1 MPERI
6 CLLTPCLVYVN
17 HLGRP
22 GLVPHHMM
30 EASMHA
36 WSIRSGPILTSRL
49 ILASFLLIPWPA
61 LAEGGTALPLSKI
74 VLYSSGVGYFQ
85 HDGTVNNRAQLD
97 LRMQTSQ
104 INDMLKSLVV
114 QDFGGGR
121 ISTITYGSHDPV
133 TKTLSSFGVN
143 LTGNP
148 TLGQILTQVRGEP
161 VEVTAPNPVS
171 GTLLGV
177 EKKMESIGEGS
188 QHRIIEQE
196 YVTLLTEDGFRSLS
210 LANVQRIKLT
220 NPALNAELHQALAA
234 LATNHDAQKK
244 TVSITFDG
252 TGNRQ
257 ARVAYLTEIPVWKTT
272 YRLVLDEDKA
282 PYLQGWAIVENQTSQ
297 DWRNVKLSLVSGR
310 PISFT
315 MDLYQPLYNPRPAV
329 LPELYA
335 NLRPQTYGD
344 AMDELK
350 AVASPAPARSD
361 MKKER
366 LLGKLAQGFANDR
379 ANAPAAVAAHE
390 MEMGRLEE
398 GVLSMAIAED
408 RGELF
413 EYRIE
418 QLVTLAKHTSAMLPI
433 IGQTLQGQK
442 VSLYNQ
448 RVNAKHPLNGY
459 RLKNTSSFH
468 LMQGP
473 ITLFDG
479 GTYAGDARIEDL
491 TPGQDRLISYALDLK
506 TEVEPKLEGGTQE
519 LATVSLKKGTMLVS
533 HRLVEDR
540 TYLVKNRDAK
550 VKTVLIEQP
559 YRADWKLAE
568 PKEPAERT
576 RDMYRFS
583 VSVDPGKSATFR
595 VKETLPIQESILLMD
610 SGLDQIVHYQR
621 AKEVNPQVKEA
632 LQRVVQLRS
641 ALDEIRA
648 QKTRLDQR
656 TTEITAEHARIRE
669 NMQRLQQ
676 NSDLYNRYVKKLDQQ
691 ETELEKLRKD
701 IESLKNREDEQRRE
715 LQIYVMNLDVT

>member
-1 MPERI
+1 MR
-6 CLLTPCLVYVN
+6 
-17 HLGRP
+17 
-22 GLVPHHMM
+22 
-30 EASMHA
+30 
-36 WSIRSGPILTSRL
+36 RL
-49 ILASFLLIPWPA
+49 ILASLLLLPWPA
-61 LAEGGTALPLSKI
+61 LAEEGAALALSKI
-74 VLYSSGVGYFQ
+74 VLYSNGVGYFQ
-85 HDGTVNNRAQLD
+85 HDGTVNNRTQLD
-97 LRMQTSQ
+97 LRMQANQ

-121 ISTITYGSHDPV
+121 ISTVTYGSHDPV
-133 TKTLSSFGVN
+133 IKTLGSFGIN
-143 LTGNP
+143 LNGNP

-161 VEVTAPNPVS
+161 VEVTAPNPIV

-177 EKKMESIGEGS
+177 EKKTESVGEGS
-188 QHRIIEQE
+188 QHRIVEQE
-196 YVTLLTEDGFRSLS
+196 YITILTEDGFRSLS

-252 TGNRQ
+252 TGSRQ
-257 ARVAYLTEIPVWKTT
+257 ARAAYLTETPVWKTT

-297 DWRNVKLSLVSGR
+297 DWHNVKLSLVSGR

-315 MDLYQPLYNPRPAV
+315 MDLYQPLYNPRPV
-329 LPELYA
+329 VQPELYA
-335 NLRPQTYGD
+335 NLKPQTYGD
-344 AMDELK
+344 AMDELRPM
-350 AVASPAPARSD
+350 ASPPAARSE

-366 LLGKLAQGFANDR
+366 LLGKMAQGFASDR
-379 ANAPAAVAAHE
+379 ANAPAESGIMATE
-390 MEMGRLEE
+390 MELGRLEE
-398 GVLSMAIAED
+398 GVATMAMGED

-418 QLVTLAKHTSAMLPI
+418 QPVTLAKHTSALLPI

-459 RLKNTSSFH
+459 RLKNTSSLH

-473 ITLFDG
+473 ITLFDS

-491 TPGQDRLISYALDLK
+491 PPGQDRLISYALDLK

-519 LATVSLKKGTMLVS
+519 LATVSLKKGTMLIS
-533 HRLVEDR
+533 RRLVEDR
-540 TYLVKNRDAK
+540 TYLVRNRDAK
-550 VKTVLIEQP
+550 AKTVLIEQP

-568 PKEPAERT
+568 PKEPTERT
-576 RDMYRFS
+576 RDLYRFN
-583 VSVDPGKSATFR
+583 VAVDPGKSATLR

-610 SGLDQIVHYQR
+610 SGIDQIVYYQH
-621 AKEVNPQVKEA
+621 AKEVGPKVKEA
-632 LQRVVQLRS
+632 LQRVVQLRGK
-641 ALDEIRA
+641 LDDARG
-648 QKTRLDQR
+648 QRMRLDQR
-656 TTEITAEHARIRE
+656 TAEITAEHARIRE

-676 NSDLYNRYVKKLDQQ
+676 NSDLFNRYVKKLDQQ
-691 ETELEKLRKD
+691 ETELEKLRKE
-701 IESLKNREDEQRRE
+701 IESLKNTEDEHRRE
-715 LQIYVMNLDVT
+715 LHNYVMNLDVA

>member
-1 MPERI
+1 MLP
-6 CLLTPCLVYVN
+6 L
-17 HLGRP
+17 
-22 GLVPHHMM
+22 
-30 EASMHA
+30 
-36 WSIRSGPILTSRL
+36 SIRSGHALVRRL
-49 ILASFLLIPWPA
+49 ILLSFLLVPWPVM
-61 LAEGGTALPLSKI
+61 AEDEATLPLSKI

-85 HDGTVNNRAQLD
+85 HDGTVNNRTQLD
-97 LRMQTSQ
+97 LRFNVSQ
-104 INDMLKSLVV
+104 INDILKSLVV
-114 QDFGGGR
+114 QDFGGDKV
-121 ISTITYGSHDPV
+121 STVTYGSRDPV
-133 TKTLSSFGVN
+133 TKTLGSFGIN
-143 LTGNP
+143 LNGNP

-161 VEVTAPNPVS
+161 VEVTAPNSIV

-177 EKKMESIGEGS
+177 EKKTESFGEGS
-188 QHRIIEQE
+188 QHRVIEQE

-220 NPALNAELHQALAA
+220 NPSLNAELHQALAA

-252 TGNRQ
+252 TGSRQ
-257 ARVAYLTEIPVWKTT
+257 TRVAYLTETPVWKTT

-315 MDLYQPLYNPRPAV
+315 MDLYQPLYNPRPLV
-329 LPELYA
+329 QPELYA
-335 NLRPQTYGD
+335 NLKPQTYGD

-350 AVASPAPARSD
+350 PMASAPPARSD

-366 LLGKLAQGFANDR
+366 LLGKVAQGATSNR
-379 ANAPAAVAAHE
+379 TNAPAASAVAAE
-390 MEMGRLEE
+390 MEMGSLEE
-398 GVLSMAIAED
+398 GVTPMAMAED
-408 RGELF
+408 KGELF
-413 EYRIE
+413 EYRID
-418 QLVTLAKHTSAMLPI
+418 QPVTLAKHQSALLPI

-448 RVNAKHPLNGY
+448 SVNAKHPLNGY
-459 RLKNTSSFH
+459 RLKNTSALH

-473 ITLFDG
+473 ITLFDS

-491 TPGQDRLISYALDLK
+491 PPGQDRLISYALDLK
-506 TEVEPKLEGGTQE
+506 TEVEPKLEGGTQK
-519 LATVSLKKGTMLVS
+519 LATVSLKKGTMLIS
-533 HRLVEDR
+533 RRLVEDR

-550 VKTVLIEQP
+550 AKTVLIEQP

-568 PKEPAERT
+568 PKEPTERT
-576 RDMYRFS
+576 RDLYRFS
-583 VSVDPGKSATFR
+583 VAVDPGKSATLR

-610 SGLDQIVHYQR
+610 GGVDQIVHYQQ
-621 AKEVNPQVKEA
+621 AKEVSPKVKEA

-641 ALDEIRA
+641 KLDDARA
-648 QKTRLDQR
+648 QRTRLDQR

-691 ETELEKLRKD
+691 ETELEKLRKE
-701 IESLKNREDEQRRE
+701 IEGLKNTEEEHRRE
-715 LQIYVMNLDVT
+715 LQNYVINLDVA

>member
-1 MPERI
+1 M
-6 CLLTPCLVYVN
+6 Y
-17 HLGRP
+17 
-22 GLVPHHMM
+22 
-30 EASMHA
+30 A
-36 WSIRSGPILTSRL
+36 RL
-49 ILASFLLIPWPA
+49 IHSRHAPMRQLILISLLLFPWPV
-61 LAEGGTALPLSKI
+61 LAEEGPALPLSKI

-85 HDGTVNNRAQLD
+85 HDGTANNRMQLD
-97 LRMQTSQ
+97 LRLHANQ

-121 ISTITYGSHDPV
+121 ISTVTYGSRDPV
-133 TKTLSSFGVN
+133 TKTLGSFGIN
-143 LTGNP
+143 LNGNP

-161 VEVTAPNPVS
+161 VEVTAPNPIV

-177 EKKMESIGEGS
+177 EKKIESIGEGS
-188 QHRIIEQE
+188 QHRVIEQE
-196 YVTLLTEDGFRSLS
+196 YVTLLTEEGFRSLS

-220 NPALNAELHQALAA
+220 NPTLNAELHQALAI

-257 ARVAYLTEIPVWKTT
+257 VRIAYLTETPVWKTS

-282 PYLQGWAIVENQTSQ
+282 PYLQGWAIVENQTPQ

-315 MDLYQPLYNPRPAV
+315 MDLYQPLYNPRPV
-329 LPELYA
+329 VQPELYA
-335 NLRPQTYGD
+335 NLKPQTYGD

-350 AVASPAPARSD
+350 PMAPAPQARSD

-366 LLGKLAQGFANDR
+366 LLGKMAQGATSNR
-379 ANAPAAVAAHE
+379 ANAPAAASVAAE
-390 MEMGRLEE
+390 MEMGGLEE
-398 GVLSMAIAED
+398 GVAPMAMAED
-408 RGELF
+408 KGELF
-413 EYRIE
+413 EYRID
-418 QLVTLAKHTSAMLPI
+418 QPVTLAKHTSALLPI

-459 RLKNTSSFH
+459 RLKNTSALH

-473 ITLFDG
+473 ITLFDS

-491 TPGQDRLISYALDLK
+491 PPGQDRLISYALDLK
-506 TEVEPKLEGGTQE
+506 TEVESKLEGGTQE
-519 LATVSLKKGTMLVS
+519 LAMVSLKKGTMLIS
-533 HRLVEDR
+533 RRLVEDR

-550 VKTVLIEQP
+550 AKTILIEQP

-568 PKEPAERT
+568 PKDPTERT
-576 RDMYRFS
+576 RDLYRFS
-583 VSVDPGKSATFR
+583 IAVDPGKSATVR
-595 VKETLPIQESILLMD
+595 VKETLPIQESILLME
-610 SGLDQIVHYQR
+610 GGIDQIAYYQQ
-621 AKEVNPQVKEA
+621 AKEVSQKVKEA
-632 LQRVVQLRS
+632 LQRVVQLRGK
-641 ALDEIRA
+641 LDDARA
-648 QKTRLDQR
+648 QRTRLDQR
-656 TTEITAEHARIRE
+656 TAEITSEHARIRE

-691 ETELEKLRKD
+691 ETELEKLRKE
-701 IESLKNREDEQRRE
+701 IESLKNTEEEHRRE
-715 LQIYVMNLDVT
+715 LQNYVMNLDVAS

>member
-1 MPERI
+1 M
-6 CLLTPCLVYVN
+6 CLRLI
-17 HLGRP
+17 HSR
-22 GLVPHHMM
+22 
-30 EASMHA
+30 HA
-36 WSIRSGPILTSRL
+36 LARRL
-49 ILASFLLIPWPA
+49 ILLTFLLLPWTV
-61 LAEGGTALPLSKI
+61 LAEEGAVLPLSKI

-85 HDGTVNNRAQLD
+85 HDGMVNNRAQLE
-97 LRMQTSQ
+97 LRLHANQ

-121 ISTITYGSHDPV
+121 ISTVTYGSRDPV
-133 TKTLSSFGVN
+133 TKTLGSFSIN
-143 LTGNP
+143 LNGNP

-161 VEVTAPNPVS
+161 VEVTAPNPIV

-177 EKKMESIGEGS
+177 ERKMESIGEGS
-188 QHRIIEQE
+188 QHRVIEQE
-196 YVTLLTEDGFRSLS
+196 YVTLLTEEGFRSLS

-220 NPALNAELHQALAA
+220 NPALNTELHQALAI

-252 TGNRQ
+252 AGSRQ
-257 ARVAYLTEIPVWKTT
+257 ARVAYLTETPVWKTT

-282 PYLQGWAIVENQTSQ
+282 PYLQGWAIVENQTPQ

-315 MDLYQPLYNPRPAV
+315 MDLYQPLYNPRPV
-329 LPELYA
+329 VQPELYA
-335 NLRPQTYGD
+335 NLKPQTYGD

-350 AVASPAPARSD
+350 PMAAAPPARSE

-366 LLGKLAQGFANDR
+366 LLGKIAQGATSNR
-379 ANAPAAVAAHE
+379 ANAPATAVAAE
-390 MEMGRLEE
+390 MDMGSLEE
-398 GVLSMAIAED
+398 GVAPMAMAED
-408 RGELF
+408 KGELF
-413 EYRIE
+413 EYRID
-418 QLVTLAKHTSAMLPI
+418 QPVTLAKHQSALLPI

-442 VSLYNQ
+442 ISLYNQ
-448 RVNAKHPLNGY
+448 SVNAKHPLNGY
-459 RLKNTSSFH
+459 RLKNTSAFH

-473 ITLFDG
+473 ITLFDS

-491 TPGQDRLISYALDLK
+491 PPGQDRLISYALDLK

-519 LATVSLKKGTMLVS
+519 LATVSLKKGTMLIS
-533 HRLVEDR
+533 RRLVEDR

-550 VKTVLIEQP
+550 AKTVLIEQP

-576 RDMYRFS
+576 RDLYRFS
-583 VSVDPGKSATFR
+583 VAVDPGKTATLR
-595 VKETLPIQESILLMD
+595 IKETLPLQESILLME
-610 SGLDQIVHYQR
+610 SGIDQIVYYQQ
-621 AKEVNPQVKEA
+621 AKEVSQKVKEA

-641 ALDEIRA
+641 KLDDTRA
-648 QKTRLDQR
+648 QRTRLDQR
-656 TTEITAEHARIRE
+656 TAEITAEHARIRE

-691 ETELEKLRKD
+691 ETELEKLRKE
-701 IESLKNREDEQRRE
+701 IESLKNTEEEHRRE
-715 LQIYVMNLDVT
+715 LQSFVMNLDMA